1 MAVVAIPVLFNSYLA
16 GAMSGLHVARQPI
29 LDAAGSLI
37 QPADF
42 ARSVTVSEN
51 FATEEQATIF
61 ATSLP
66 GSFVTALGGSSVTTV
81 PSTAIQANAAQSLP
95 VAAAILSASIF
106 DGRSD
111 PLTVAGAPAPA
122 SFFSVWANSI
132 AVMIQ
137 AAINAPMITT

>member
-66 GSFVTALGGSSVTTV
+66 GSFVTALGGH
-81 PSTAIQANAAQSLP
+81 PPRGLALNAYTARITS
-95 VAAAILSASIF
+95 
-106 DGRSD
+106 GR
-111 PLTVAGAPAPA
+111 
-122 SFFSVWANSI
+122 
-132 AVMIQ
+132 
-137 AAINAPMITT
+137 